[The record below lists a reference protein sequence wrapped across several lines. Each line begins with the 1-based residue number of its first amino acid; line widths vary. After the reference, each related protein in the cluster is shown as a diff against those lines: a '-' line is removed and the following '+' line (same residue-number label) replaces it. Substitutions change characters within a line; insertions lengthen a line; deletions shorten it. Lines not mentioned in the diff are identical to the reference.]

1 MVLLPVNDIAGLRQE
16 RFQYREDHELQTLTV
31 YTPEKDDSSEN
42 LSNNLRI
49 WIIYIHGGAWRDPLV
64 DSSSFNPTI
73 QNLFT
78 SSKFSHLKPKIV
90 SYASIN
96 YRLSAHP
103 SFPQDPTSHNYRNA
117 KHPDHLQD
125 VCSALSFLES
135 RYSMGDR
142 YMLVGHSCG
151 ATLAMQVIMGQEY
164 LLSLGVPSESLQF
177 KLPRHILGVAGI
189 YDLQLLRDRNTHPA
203 YNEFLIG
210 AFGVDEKVWDAV
222 SPAKFAGYTESL
234 ENGKT
239 LAFATSMNDQLVDES
254 QIDVMVK
261 RVEELGNGVVLKN
274 YKNALKEG
282 HDDVW
287 NKGELANVLATFLD
301 NC

>member
-1 MVLLPVNDIAGLRQE
+1 MDNDL
-16 RFQYREDHELQTLTV
+16 H
-31 YTPEKDDSSEN
+31 
-42 LSNNLRI
+42 
-49 WIIYIHGGAWRDPLV
+49 
-64 DSSSFNPTI
+64 
-73 QNLFT
+73 T
-78 SSKFSHLKPKIV
+78 SPKFSHLKPKIV

-103 SFPQDPTSHNYRNA
+103 SFPQDPASVARDNYRNA
-117 KHPDHLQD
+117 KHPDHIHD
-125 VCSALSFLES
+125 VSSALSFLES
-135 RYSMGDR
+135 RYSIGDR

-151 ATLAMQVIMGQEY
+151 ATLAMQVIMGQDY

-189 YDLQLLRDRNTHPA
+189 YDLQLLRDRNSHPA
-203 YNEFLIG
+203 YNEFLTG
-210 AFGVDEKVWDAV
+210 AFGADENVWDAV

-239 LAFATSMNDQLVDES
+239 LAFATSTNDELVDES

-261 RVEELGNGVVLKN
+261 RVEELGNGVLLKN

-287 NKGELANVLATFLD
+287 NKGELANVLAMLLEV
-301 NC
+301 C